1 MKIDVIEQLKVDE
14 GFREKPYIDTLG
26 NLTFGYGFT
35 WLSQH
40 EAETVLRMRV
50 AYIITQLGKI
60 SGFQQLSPNRQR
72 VLINMAFNLGL
83 NGLMMFRRMWQA
95 IFRHDYDEAAKEMLD
110 SKWAYQVGTRAERLA
125 EIMRTG

>member
-1 MKIDVIEQLKVDE
+1 MNIDVIEQLKNDE
-14 GFREKPYIDTLG
+14 GFRERPYTDTLG

-60 SGFQQLSPNRQR
+60 PGFSQLSPNRQK
-72 VLINMAFNLGL
+72 VLINMAFNLGI
-83 NGLMMFRRMWQA
+83 NGVMMFRKMWQA
-95 IFRHDYDEAAKEMLD
+95 IFRKDFDEAAKEMLA
-110 SKWAYQVGTRAERLA
+110 SRWADQVGSRAVRLA
-125 EIMRTG
+125 EIMRDG